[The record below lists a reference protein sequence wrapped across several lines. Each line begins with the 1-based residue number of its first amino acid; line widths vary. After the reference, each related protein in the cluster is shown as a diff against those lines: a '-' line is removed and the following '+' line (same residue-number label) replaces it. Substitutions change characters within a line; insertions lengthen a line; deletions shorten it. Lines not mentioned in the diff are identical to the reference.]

1 MMRIFARIMD
11 HLRGEVREAIPHVA
25 HLHKESGE
33 NAETREPLLYWSYSL
48 AALFMIHCE
57 RY

>member
-11 HLRGEVREAIPHVA
+11 HLRGEVREANPHVA

-33 NAETREPLLYWSYSL
+33 NAETGEPLL
-48 AALFMIHCE
+48 
-57 RY
+57 